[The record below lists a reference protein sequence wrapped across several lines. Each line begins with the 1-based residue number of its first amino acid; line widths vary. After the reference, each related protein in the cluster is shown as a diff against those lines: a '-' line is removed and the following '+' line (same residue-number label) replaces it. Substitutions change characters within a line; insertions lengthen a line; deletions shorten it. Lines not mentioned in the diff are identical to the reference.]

1 MKERERK
8 REGEGEERERESDF
22 SPPSVAFVMSR
33 RPDLLAFCTHVPN
46 PPGCSQWCYLSHA
59 MNNAPSILVLVICL
73 RVAEAVSL
81 VKVALEYTLLLS
93 SMRDVWT
100 VL

>member
-1 MKERERK
+1 
-8 REGEGEERERESDF
+8 
-22 SPPSVAFVMSR
+22 
-33 RPDLLAFCTHVPN
+33 
-46 PPGCSQWCYLSHA
+46 